1 MREQVLAVN
10 KSPASFIFI
19 TCTRWSSV
27 NRLIYTQVSVFLWEF
42 LQPGNQDSETQPVL
56 TFNFC
61 LFVCL
66 LVVPD
71 NAFQITTFCS
81 LVASDNCFI
90 ISVC

>member
-19 TCTRWSSV
+19 TCPQWSFV
-27 NRLIYTQVSVFLWEF
+27 NRLIYNLISVFLWEIF
-42 LQPGNQDSETQPVL
+42 QPCNHDSESQPVL
-56 TFNFC
+56 TFNFVC

-71 NAFQITTFCS
+71 NIFQITTFCS
-81 LVASDNCFI
+81 LVASDNYFI
-90 ISVC
+90 